1 MYCYLT
7 INKAECQMI
16 FEKINIFKEKGL
28 TKNAAGNIIII
39 MKSKD
44 IVRAENSLREYIL
57 EEYSDDAFERSR
69 INLYKYKGLTIT
81 ISWKPNIEPCF
92 SVQILAF
99 EASFRIETG
108 QKIEGGLQDNDVSM
122 ITKWAKQSQ
131 NRTLMMRIWVTEA
144 REKKEIRLKPFDM

>member
-1 MYCYLT
+1 
-7 INKAECQMI
+7 
-16 FEKINIFKEKGL
+16 
-28 TKNAAGNIIII
+28 

-57 EEYSDDAFERSR
+57 EEYSDDSFERSR
-69 INLYKYKGLTIT
+69 INLYKYKGLTIS

-92 SVQILAF
+92 NVQILAF

-108 QKIEGGLQDNDVSM
+108 AKIEGGLQDNDVSM

-144 REKKEIRLKPFDM
+144 REKKEIKLKPFDMV

>member
-1 MYCYLT
+1 MFRFLWEYYNC
-7 INKAECQMI
+7 
-16 FEKINIFKEKGL
+16 
-28 TKNAAGNIIII
+28 

-57 EEYSDDAFERSR
+57 EEYSDDSFERSR
-69 INLYKYKGLTIT
+69 INLYKYKGLTIS
-81 ISWKPNIEPCF
+81 IAWKPNVEPNF
-92 SVQILAF
+92 NVQIMAF
-99 EASFRIETG
+99 EANFRIETG

-144 REKKEIRLKPFDM
+144 REKKEIKLKPFDMV